1 MLNKK
6 GCGYMITSDK
16 RKKMEKLIDDV
27 VSTIDPS
34 GVNAKKYRNMFQTM
48 DDKQFDEYFQKL
60 FGDKK
65 SNLRIDIEEFGP
77 ENRKIKFENV
87 EKAADLLHLKLFEY
101 IYMPHI
107 SSDPNRPIRSRTP
120 VLVAYLNIKRP
131 QQLVTKKQGLILSD
145 SDVDEMTGEAKGDS
159 KGGTMTGM
167 ENELLA
173 GVGAKEILSEFTG
186 ARGDNVNEYQNM
198 VEEISEKG
206 SVKLENIKTGILDK
220 PTLLQADLFF
230 AAMGLKTDLV
240 SESYYAINKIR
251 EMMNKNRN

>member
-48 DDKQFDEYFQKL
+48 NDKQFDEYFQKL

>member
-206 SVKLENIKTGILDK
+206 SVKLENVKTGILDK

-230 AAMGLKTDLV
+230 AAMGLKTDLI

>member
-27 VSTIDPS
+27 ISTIDPS

>member
-230 AAMGLKTDLV
+230 AAMGLKTDLI

>member
-1 MLNKK
+1 
-6 GCGYMITSDK
+6 MITPEK
-16 RKKMEKLIDDV
+16 RKRMEQLVDSVI
-27 VSTIDPS
+27 STIDPS
-34 GVNAKKYRNMFQTM
+34 GINAKKYRNMFQTM
-48 DDKQFDEYFQKL
+48 NDQQFDDYFKAL
-60 FGDKK
+60 FADKR

-87 EKAADLLHLKLFEY
+87 EKAANLLHLKLFEY

-145 SDVDEMTGEAKGDS
+145 TDVDEMTGEVKGDS

-173 GVGAKEILSEFTG
+173 GVGAKDVLSELTG
-186 ARGDNVNEYQNM
+186 ARGDNMNEYQNM
-198 VEEISEKG
+198 VEQISEKG
-206 SVKLENIKTGILDK
+206 SVKLENVKTGILDK

-251 EMMNKNRN
+251 EVMNKNRY

>member
-1 MLNKK
+1 MKV
-6 GCGYMITSDK
+6 ITPEK
-16 RKKMEKLIDDV
+16 RKRMEQLVDSVI
-27 VSTIDPS
+27 STIDPS
-34 GVNAKKYRNMFQTM
+34 GINAKKYRNMFQTM
-48 DDKQFDEYFQKL
+48 NDQQFDDYFKAL
-60 FGDKK
+60 FADKR

-87 EKAADLLHLKLFEY
+87 EKAANLLHLKLFEY

-145 SDVDEMTGEAKGDS
+145 TDVDEMTGEVKGDS

-173 GVGAKEILSEFTG
+173 GVGAKDVLSELTG
-186 ARGDNVNEYQNM
+186 ARGDNMNEYQNM
-198 VEEISEKG
+198 VEQISEKG
-206 SVKLENIKTGILDK
+206 SVKLENVKTGILDK

-251 EMMNKNRN
+251 EVMNKNRY

>member
-1 MLNKK
+1 
-6 GCGYMITSDK
+6 MITTEK
-16 RKKMEKLIDDV
+16 RKKMESLIDSV
-27 VSTIDPS
+27 MSAIDPS
-34 GVNAKKYRNMFQTM
+34 GTNAKKYRNMFQTM
-48 DDKQFDEYFQKL
+48 NDKQFDEYFQKL
-60 FGDKK
+60 FADKR
-65 SNLRIDIEEFGP
+65 SNLRVDIEEFGP

-87 EKAADLLHLKLFEY
+87 EKAADILNLKLFEY

-145 SDVDEMTGEAKGDS
+145 TDVDEMTGEAKGDS

-173 GVGAKEILSEFTG
+173 GVGAKDILSELTG
-186 ARGDNVNEYQNM
+186 ARGDNINEYQNM
-198 VEEISEKG
+198 VEEISETG
-206 SVKLENIKTGILDK
+206 SVRLENIKTGIFDK

-240 SESYYAINKIR
+240 SESYYATNKIR
-251 EMMNKNRN
+251 EMLNKNRH

>member
-1 MLNKK
+1 
-6 GCGYMITSDK
+6 MITPEK
-16 RKKMEKLIDDV
+16 RKRMEQLIDSV
-27 VSTIDPS
+27 ISAIDPS
-34 GVNAKKYRNMFQTM
+34 GINAKKYRNMFQTM
-48 DDKQFDEYFQKL
+48 NDQQFDDYFKAL
-60 FGDKK
+60 LADKR

-107 SSDPNRPIRSRTP
+107 SSDQNRPIRSRTP

-145 SDVDEMTGEAKGDS
+145 TDVDEMTGEAKGDS

-173 GVGAKEILSEFTG
+173 GVGAKDVLSELTG
-186 ARGDNVNEYQNM
+186 ARGDNMNEYQNM
-198 VEEISEKG
+198 VEQISEKG
-206 SVKLENIKTGILDK
+206 SVKLENVKTGILDK

-251 EMMNKNRN
+251 EVMNKNRY